1 MKFLY
6 YNYIPHTYIILAVL
20 KFTKQLVA
28 PEHLS
33 NVKETNNFPNQD
45 LFLKKPEKINSRKR
59 KHQKKKTLSR
69 KELTKLGLFTLPR
82 NSMKYEEVLPL
93 NKLWRGYIREHLFN
107 GQKNIQIPTVESPQY
122 EQFR

>member
-1 MKFLY
+1 M
-6 YNYIPHTYIILAVL
+6 
-20 KFTKQLVA
+20 
-28 PEHLS
+28 
-33 NVKETNNFPNQD
+33 KETNNFPNQD
-45 LFLKKPEKINSRKR
+45 LFLKKNKKINSRKR